1 MLPGLEKVLVPVGAV
16 LTTALADGTEAV
28 RGAGKQGQNHQ
39 KQPAGS
45 CSRDRKAAVSQSQH
59 IRLDGLHQSASSE
72 EEEVKSLNLGEKQE
86 VESHH
91 LNLERGAGGACACVC
106 VCVRRVASILMRPYI
121 PQQYL
126 VMGRV
131 GGAGGCVKVTAVI
144 RLSYGSNQ
152 QRLPS
157 VKLHSNIA
165 NGRYGNCSTLNF
177 QGPPRHVPPGIYDN
191 VLVYGFSVFSVFSFI
206 PSHTSDL
213 SHFHNCV

>member
-1 MLPGLEKVLVPVGAV
+1 MPR
-16 LTTALADGTEAV
+16 LAG
-28 RGAGKQGQNHQ
+28 
-39 KQPAGS
+39 
-45 CSRDRKAAVSQSQH
+45 
-59 IRLDGLHQSASSE
+59 
-72 EEEVKSLNLGEKQE
+72 
-86 VESHH
+86 VE
-91 LNLERGAGGACACVC
+91 GVC
-106 VCVRRVASILMRPYI
+106 VCEVVVGEGRGVASILMRPYI

-131 GGAGGCVKVTAVI
+131 GGVDGCVKVTAVI

-177 QGPPRHVPPGIYDN
+177 QGPPHHVPPGIYDN
-191 VLVYGFSVFSVFSFI
+191 VLVYGFSFFFFCFFFI
-206 PSHTSDL
+206 PSHTFDL

>member
-1 MLPGLEKVLVPVGAV
+1 MLGLAG
-16 LTTALADGTEAV
+16 GQ
-28 RGAGKQGQNHQ
+28 RGV
-39 KQPAGS
+39 
-45 CSRDRKAAVSQSQH
+45 CVS
-59 IRLDGLHQSASSE
+59 
-72 EEEVKSLNLGEKQE
+72 
-86 VESHH
+86 
-91 LNLERGAGGACACVC
+91 GAGGGGGGGGCRA
-106 VCVRRVASILMRPYI
+106 ASILMRPYI

-131 GGAGGCVKVTAVI
+131 GGADGCVKVTAVI

-191 VLVYGFSVFSVFSFI
+191 VLVYGFSFFCFV
-206 PSHTSDL
+206 PSHTFDL